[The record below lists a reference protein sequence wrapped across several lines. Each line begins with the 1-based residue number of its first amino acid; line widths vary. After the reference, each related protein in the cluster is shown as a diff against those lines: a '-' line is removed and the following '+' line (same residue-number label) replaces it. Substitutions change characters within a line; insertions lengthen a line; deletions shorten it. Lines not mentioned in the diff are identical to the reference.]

1 MSALIFSLLLGI
13 SVDPLDFDTVD
24 IGLVSNRE
32 ARIRTALEFRQRIA
46 LRQILPGD
54 RVLDMMSGIVI
65 RDDPLRCQVA
75 LLTDQTLPS
84 LSVCW
89 E

>member
-1 MSALIFSLLLGI
+1 
-13 SVDPLDFDTVD
+13 
-24 IGLVSNRE
+24 
-32 ARIRTALEFRQRIA
+32 
-46 LRQILPGD
+46 
-54 RVLDMMSGIVI
+54 LDMMSGIVI